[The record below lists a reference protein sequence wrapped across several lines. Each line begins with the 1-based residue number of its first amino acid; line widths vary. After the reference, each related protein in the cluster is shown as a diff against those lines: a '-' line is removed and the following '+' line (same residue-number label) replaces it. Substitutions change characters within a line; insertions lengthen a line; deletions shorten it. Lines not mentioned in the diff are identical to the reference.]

1 MSLRHALLP
10 LLLFSLSVSFATA
23 QTIRVDVPDLTGLS
37 PGSSVEIPIRLASS
51 LEAGDEVIS
60 YSLNIVY
67 DTNILT
73 IDGISETGTLTEGW
87 TTGDGGIGLTNG
99 QVIINKVKPDVG
111 SPLVTGPGV
120 IVYLTGS
127 LLSTGSTDLQFEST
141 ADIPGGF
148 QFGDD
153 NVVTATSGNL
163 SAGNDLVFTEV
174 HADPATQ
181 NDDGDANNDGVVNG
195 GDEFVEIVNT
205 GLTAID
211 LGGYQLVQPIG
222 EDDTVLFTFPAV
234 SLEPGVAAVV
244 FGDGTPVNIPGLV
257 FTSGD
262 LDLADDGQTVALL
275 DDSGTRIDA
284 VTYGP
289 EADEGQSVTRSP
301 DFTDAF
307 ILHTQAPSSALYS
320 PGENPSGD
328 PLPVEFGSFDAVRD
342 GRDVVLQWT
351 TLTETNN
358 SGFGVEQE
366 VDGRFE
372 EIRFVPGAGTTT
384 EQRSYRVRLPD
395 PGPGTHTYRLR
406 QVDTDGSTRLSQ
418 VRRVTVPLQTAARVV
433 IVGSNPFRADTALE
447 LRVRR
452 TQSVTAALYNVL
464 GQRVRILH
472 DGTVPAGEPVRL
484 RVDGDG
490 LPSGLYFYR
499 IVGADVRQS
508 GQLVHIK

>member
-23 QTIRVDVPDLTGLS
+23 QTIRVELPDLTRLS
-37 PGSSVEIPIRLASS
+37 PGSSVDIP
-51 LEAGDEVIS
+51 LELESPVDAEDNVIS
-60 YSLNIVY
+60 IDMTVEFDDAVIIVDGLNR
-67 DTNILT
+67 
-73 IDGISETGTLTEGW
+73 SGTLTESW
-87 TTGDGGIGLTNG
+87 TIESVNAGTGSI
-99 QVIINKVKPDVG
+99 DVAIANTD
-111 SPLVTGPGV
+111 PLVASSE
-120 IVYLTGS
+120 ILFYLEGTVASGTGS
-127 LLSTGSTDLQFEST
+127 SDLSISDF
-141 ADIPGGF
+141 A
-148 QFGDD
+148 FGDL
-153 NVVTATSGNL
+153 NAVTATSGNL

-174 HADPATQ
+174 HADPD
-181 NDDGDANNDGVVNG
+181 NSDGDANNDGGVNG

-211 LGGYQLVQPIG
+211 LGGYQPVDGSGAP
-222 EDDTVLFTFPAV
+222 LFTFPAA

-257 FTSGD
+257 FTSAG

-307 ILHTQAPSSALYS
+307 ILHTQAPPGALYS

-433 IVGSNPFRADTALE
+433 IVGPNPFRADTALE